1 MSAFIFPE
9 LYHLLWDNEN
19 ANQVPQILLSRLQ
32 QINNNRDL
40 TTIEKNTIGF
50 ISNMPRGIQ
59 KYTFAK
65 DGGLKIL
72 LNLIQ
77 SEKKDTVVRAI
88 NSLLALTRNGS
99 KTKQLMISNNA
110 HFNIHNCMFL
120 HAGND
125 TIIRFCL
132 TALYRLVVEQENR
145 LDIAMHVVGNKT
157 FLERIIYILQNTDNL
172 NRSQSMSSAA
182 LSCLYALVDDISIA
196 IKAVEYGA
204 LETII
209 NYCDRRDRI
218 DSTTSATL
226 ASLCAVPAIAYKDQ
240 IVAINT
246 FLTMIQHHDLPM
258 VQVYALT
265 GLNTIIQISNNLSMI
280 VHATPILRI
289 FSEVFLT
296 GYPIIQK
303 HILSIIKTI
312 IKIKDGDILI
322 IQHGF
327 VPLLFQLL
335 ESKQNWSIVEIIFL
349 LTKNKSNSKF
359 LVNKFEGKKNLKQI
373 LDFLLANTH
382 FYKDMKSKYV
392 EYAIGIICNIITAFP
407 LFSKFVLQDPIIIE
421 IIVIACSWEYK
432 SKASQINAEKCLQTM
447 GITPMILDFELLTPL
462 QFTYNEREDNGDI
475 ILLSNDDFKIPVHS
489 EVLKSRSPY
498 FSALLETSQMKES
511 NSNIIKIDENQI
523 ILTVVIISIYLGAE
537 GLNGNTILNE
547 DYLQPLLAASNF
559 FGLPDLQGWCE
570 KKLILQLSHD
580 SIFDLLKLSDHL
592 NAYRLRFACLI
603 YFMQYYSDLHL
614 KFEDNIN
621 DFSTNLQEVIN
632 EFIN

>member
-1 MSAFIFPE
+1 
-9 LYHLLWDNEN
+9 
-19 ANQVPQILLSRLQ
+19 
-32 QINNNRDL
+32 
-40 TTIEKNTIGF
+40 
-50 ISNMPRGIQ
+50 
-59 KYTFAK
+59 
-65 DGGLKIL
+65 
-72 LNLIQ
+72 
-77 SEKKDTVVRAI
+77 
-88 NSLLALTRNGS
+88 
-99 KTKQLMISNNA
+99 
-110 HFNIHNCMFL
+110 
-120 HAGND
+120 
-125 TIIRFCL
+125 
-132 TALYRLVVEQENR
+132 
-145 LDIAMHVVGNKT
+145 
-157 FLERIIYILQNTDNL
+157 
-172 NRSQSMSSAA
+172 
-182 LSCLYALVDDISIA
+182 
-196 IKAVEYGA
+196 
-204 LETII
+204 
-209 NYCDRRDRI
+209 
-218 DSTTSATL
+218 
-226 ASLCAVPAIAYKDQ
+226 
-240 IVAINT
+240 
-246 FLTMIQHHDLPM
+246 
-258 VQVYALT
+258 
-265 GLNTIIQISNNLSMI
+265 
-280 VHATPILRI
+280 
-289 FSEVFLT
+289 
-296 GYPIIQK
+296 
-303 HILSIIKTI
+303 
-312 IKIKDGDILI
+312 
-322 IQHGF
+322 
-327 VPLLFQLL
+327 
-335 ESKQNWSIVEIIFL
+335 
-349 LTKNKSNSKF
+349 
-359 LVNKFEGKKNLKQI
+359 
-373 LDFLLANTH
+373 
-382 FYKDMKSKYV
+382 MKSKYV